1 MERTLV
7 ALDLETT
14 GLTPRLDRIIE
25 VGAVRF
31 RGAEVLG
38 RFQSLV
44 RPEVTIPAAVQQLT
58 GISDSDVEFAPEV
71 EQVMGQLVE
80 FVGDSGVVAHSGNFD
95 LSFLRDGER
104 VDTAYELFDTLDLA
118 RILLPMS
125 PSHSLPHLSRQ
136 LGLVHPRPHR
146 ALEDAEA
153 AQQLFRYLWDFTR
166 SLPSELLDRMLE
178 VTLGWSHPLRDF
190 LEEAQGA
197 GPNGQVSLRPPPP
210 PAQAVPR
217 TGEPLTDPEAIRD
230 LLGPDGPMAAGLED
244 YELREAQQQMAL
256 AVAQLFHRGGRLMV
270 EAGPGTGKSLA
281 YLVPAVHHAVAAGER
296 VVIATNT
303 ITLQEQLFAKDIPFM
318 RSWLAFDFKAAL
330 LKGRANYVSLRRW
343 NRYLNAP
350 SRRADGSWFPEEVK
364 FKLRMLV
371 WLAQSPHGDRSEIK
385 LNGLDDLF
393 WLRAAST
400 ADDCLAAHCENYKTQ
415 SCFYWNSRRAAADA
429 DLIVTNHA
437 LLLADALGSGS
448 VLPDYQHVV
457 IDEAHQL
464 EEAAVDT
471 LTVLVGEEELLESL
485 EGTLTWYRAAC
496 GPLDA
501 GLKES
506 SQRLKRDLSDLF
518 EQLRSVIKQL
528 QPEAGTRSSRDE
540 NVLLDGGTRA
550 LPELAA
556 AVRKAADTVRSA
568 RDLASSLQT
577 GGTQLELEPNP
588 RAEREL
594 ELFLGQLAVRARL
607 LEEALQQPRPDRL
620 YWLGIERR
628 SSRAVVQAAPIH
640 AGQVLQQRALAEKET
655 VVFTSASLAVAD
667 TFDYFKRG
675 VGLSQASTY
684 EMILPSPFD
693 YLSQALLCLPTD
705 LLDLNDP
712 LFIDQTADTVAGIA
726 RLLSGRTLVL
736 FTAHQ
741 QLREVTARLR
751 TLMAQQGI
759 GVLAQNLDGTR
770 RQLLQQF
777 REDPR
782 AILLGTSSFWEG
794 IDVPG
799 DALSCVVIVRL
810 PFRVPTDP
818 QQLARSAGL
827 MDPFAEL
834 VLPEAVLRLK
844 QGFGRLIRRQTD
856 RGAVVLLDHRVANRT
871 YGRAFLDALPRA
883 AVHLGRSEEVAPAIG
898 QWLRPGASPHAG
910 GAGRATPAS
919 ETFSA

>member
-1 MERTLV
+1 M
-7 ALDLETT
+7 
-14 GLTPRLDRIIE
+14 
-25 VGAVRF
+25 
-31 RGAEVLG
+31 LG
-38 RFQSLV
+38 QFQSLV
-44 RPEVTIPAAVQQLT
+44 RPEVSIPAAVQQLT
-58 GISDSDVEFAPEV
+58 GISDADVAFAPEV

-104 VDTAYELFDTLDLA
+104 IDSAYELFDTLDLA

-153 AQQLFRYLWDFTR
+153 AHQLFRYLWDFTR
-166 SLPSELLDRMLE
+166 SLPGELLERMLE
-178 VTLGWSHPLRDF
+178 VTLGWSHSLRDF

-197 GPNGQVSLRPPPP
+197 GSNGPVSVRPPVP
-210 PAQAVPR
+210 PAEGAAR
-217 TGEPLTDPEAIRD
+217 TGTAFTDPNAIRD
-230 LLGPDGPMAAGLED
+230 LLGPAGPMAARLED

-256 AVAQLFHRGGRLMV
+256 AVAQLFNRGGRLLV

-281 YLVPAVHHAVAAGER
+281 YLVPAVHYAVAANER
-296 VVIATNT
+296 VVVATNT
-303 ITLQEQLFAKDIPFM
+303 ITLQEQLFHKDIPFM
-318 RSWLAFDFKAAL
+318 RSWLPFDFKAAL

-371 WLAQSPHGDRSEIK
+371 WLAQSAHGDRSEIK
-385 LNGLDDLF
+385 LNGIDEVF

-400 ADDCLAAHCENYKTQ
+400 ADDCLAAHCENYKAQ
-415 SCFYWNSRRAAADA
+415 SCFYWNSRRAAHDA

-437 LLLADALGSGS
+437 LLLSDALGNGS
-448 VLPDYQHVV
+448 VLPDYRHVV
-457 IDEAHQL
+457 VDEAHQL
-464 EEAAVDT
+464 EEAAIDT
-471 LTVLVGEEELLESL
+471 LTMRVGEEDLLESL
-485 EGTLTWYRAAC
+485 DGTLTWYRAAC

-501 GLKES
+501 GLKEAA
-506 SQRLKRDLSDLF
+506 QHLRLDLTDFF
-518 EQLRSVIKQL
+518 EQLRALVKQL
-528 QPEAGTRSSRDE
+528 QPENGLRPPRDE
-540 NVLLDGGTRA
+540 NVLLDSGTRV
-550 LPELAA
+550 LPELVAVTRKA
-556 AVRKAADTVRSA
+556 GDVVSAVRALTSD
-568 RDLASSLQT
+568 LQT
-577 GGTQLELEPNP
+577 TGTQLAMEPNP

-594 ELFLGQLAVRARL
+594 ELFLNQLAMRAEL
-607 LEEALQQPRPDRL
+607 VGEALQKPGLDRL
-620 YWLGIERR
+620 YWLAIDRR
-628 SSRAVVQAAPIH
+628 SGRAVLQAAPT
-640 AGQVLQQRALAEKET
+640 AVGQVLQQRALAEKET

-667 TFDYFKRG
+667 SFDYFKRG
-675 VGLSQASTY
+675 VGLTQASTY

-712 LFIDQTADTVAGIA
+712 VFIDQTADTVAGIA
-726 RLLSGRTLVL
+726 RLLTGRTLVL
-736 FTAHQ
+736 FTAHH

-751 TLMAQQGI
+751 TLMAQDGI

-777 REDPR
+777 RDDPR

-818 QQLARSAGL
+818 QQLARSAAL
-827 MDPFAEL
+827 ADPFAEL

-898 QWLRPGASPHAG
+898 QWLNRGASPPA
-910 GAGRATPAS
+910 ATYETSELPA
-919 ETFSA
+919 